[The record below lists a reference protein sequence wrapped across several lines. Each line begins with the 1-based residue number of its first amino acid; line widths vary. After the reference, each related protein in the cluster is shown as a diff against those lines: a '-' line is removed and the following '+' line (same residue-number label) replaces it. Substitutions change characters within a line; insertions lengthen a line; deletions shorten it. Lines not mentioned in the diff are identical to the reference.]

1 MLLSSL
7 TAVITLLPAAVL
19 GRRLVTRNHLRRREA
34 PAAELHARQFNVDQ
48 TLIKPGGL
56 RYVENT
62 GICGRIRFLM
72 LFPTSL
78 LIVRQKPPP
87 ACIRLRGMQTSMHI
101 NTCISGS
108 LLPATTLTMRR

>member
-7 TAVITLLPAAVL
+7 ATVITLLPAAVL

-34 PAAELHARQFNVDQ
+34 PAAELHARQFDVDD

-62 GICGRIRFLM
+62 GICGRIPPPM
-72 LFPTSL
+72 LFPIYL
-78 LIVRQKPPP
+78 LIV
-87 ACIRLRGMQTSMHI
+87 
-101 NTCISGS
+101 
-108 LLPATTLTMRR
+108 